1 MTLLEEI
8 ILKVA
13 PEILATR
20 DTQAITDALNVG
32 RVKRQFTQV
41 GRGLILEVMGMDAGN
56 SFLDTLQAIPE
67 FRHVWPLIETGTLE
81 LMSGRL
87 EESMTML
94 VNANALTLADA
105 EALLALAE
113 VPDPA
118 AEFDVRCALFHPIT
132 GAFLA

>member
-8 ILKVA
+8 ILKVPA
-13 PEILATR
+13 ALLATR
-20 DTQAITDALNVG
+20 DTQAIADALNVG

-41 GRGLILEVMGMDAGN
+41 GRGLILEVMGMEDG
-56 SFLDTLQAIPE
+56 SDFLDTLQSLPQ
-67 FRHVWPLIETGTLE
+67 FRHVFPLIESGTLE

-87 EESMTML
+87 EESMTQL
-94 VNANALTLADA
+94 VAAGALTLGDA

-118 AEFDVRCALFHPIT
+118 SEYEVRCALYTPNGDYLI
-132 GAFLA
+132 

>member
-8 ILKVA
+8 ILKVPA
-13 PEILATR
+13 ALLATR
-20 DTQAITDALNVG
+20 DTQAIADALNVG

-41 GRGLILEVMGMDAGN
+41 GRGLILEVMGMEDG
-56 SFLDTLQAIPE
+56 SDFLDTLQSLPQ
-67 FRHVWPLIETGTLE
+67 FRHVFPLIESGTLE

-87 EESMTML
+87 EESMTQL
-94 VNANALTLADA
+94 VAAGALTLGEA

-118 AEFDVRCALFHPIT
+118 SEYEVRCALYTPNGDYLI
-132 GAFLA
+132 